1 MSYTVIH
8 LIFNWSGAANFCFGW
23 FWLSVWGEG
32 SGWDFCGTIVY
43 IWAMPTSPNGW
54 SNWTCSG
61 QVNRRRP
68 TGWRPRKWEL
78 GLENPRLFSFS
89 WRKPRFFFK
98 MIGWLVGGRWF
109 WSLLFYSWTYEC
121 SISTVAEWRRIWRI
135 WTFHLWMTWKSWEH
149 HVYHLFPWVFPWF
162 SPFCLVRFRQV
173 LLLGSEGL
181 PEGAVFSLKW
191 GRPADAVDR
200 WRGGSPGQRCWYNCH
215 KPKKYDII

>member
-1 MSYTVIH
+1 MSYTIIH

-89 WRKPRFFFK
+89 WRKPRFFFQNDR
-98 MIGWLVGGRWF
+98 LTGRWPVVLVTSF
-109 WSLLFYSWTYEC
+109 LFLN
-121 SISTVAEWRRIWRI
+121 IWMFDLDGCR
-135 WTFHLWMTWKSWEH
+135 MTKNLKNMNIPPLDDLKIMGTSC
-149 HVYHLFPWVFPWF
+149 LSSFSMGFPMGFPMVFPILPGQI
-162 SPFCLVRFRQV
+162 SPGPPLRQRRV
-173 LLLGSEGL
+173 ARGRGALLEVGAPGRCRRSLEGGL
-181 PEGAVFSLKW
+181 P
-191 GRPADAVDR
+191 RPELLV
-200 WRGGSPGQRCWYNCH
+200 
-215 KPKKYDII
+215 